1 MEEEGAVVQSLK
13 PALSLAAGGKNESQR
28 SLRSSEGEAYALEHL
43 HVGGLQMQRIIQM
56 NKALTLCT
64 VYA

>member
-13 PALSLAAGGKNESQR
+13 PALSLVAGGKNESQR

-43 HVGGLQMQRIIQM
+43 HVGGL
-56 NKALTLCT
+56 
-64 VYA
+64 